1 MNRTGKNGREEEER
15 EEAAEGMHGELRNRE
30 GRKQCRRSEERMKRM
45 GMVRQGGEQ
54 RKGYIFFVTTTVIV
68 YHPRALSKAGGTN
81 HTKKKTRKK

>member
-1 MNRTGKNGREEEER
+1 M
-15 EEAAEGMHGELRNRE
+15 M
-30 GRKQCRRSEERMKRM
+30 RM

-81 HTKKKTRKK
+81 HTQKQERSDFMKKN